1 MRKKSNKEL
10 GVLLPECM
18 VDAIR
23 NDELSDAQAGMIVRA
38 VVTGNMDIVK
48 KDVTA
53 RLLAKSFAGEY
64 RMINGT
70 RIESIKNRRKRN
82 RESEERRR
90 NLARISEKMLEKAV
104 DEEPKKHMGAHV
116 RPCIGK
122 NVIKE
127 YSNNTPHISPQ
138 GGRGGAPAAPSDT
151 TREATPPDPA
161 TAFADIWARHPRK
174 EGEARAFKM
183 LRVVLKKNPGALA
196 AIDAAHAAW
205 CATERWTKEGGRFAP
220 RLSAWLADEGW
231 RDEPPQAKKD
241 ARPEP
246 PPAKCGMG
254 L

>member
-104 DEEPKKHMGAHV
+104 DEEPKKHMGTHV

-127 YSNNTPHISPQ
+127 YNNNTPHISPQ
-138 GGRGGAPAAPSDT
+138 GGRGGAPAAHSDT

-183 LRVVLKKNPGALA
+183 LRVVLKKNPGVLA
-196 AIDAAHAAW
+196 AIDAGHAAW
-205 CATERWTKEGGRFAP
+205 CATERWTKEGGRYAP

-231 RDEPPQAKKD
+231 RDEPPRAKKE

>member
-38 VVTGNMDIVK
+38 VVTGNMEIVK

-104 DEEPKKHMGAHV
+104 DEEPQKHMGAHV

-138 GGRGGAPAAPSDT
+138 GGRGGAPAATSDT
-151 TREATPPDPA
+151 MREATPPDPA
-161 TAFADIWARHPRK
+161 TAFAEIWARHPRK
-174 EGEARAFKM
+174 EGEARALKM
-183 LRVVLKKNPGALA
+183 LRVVLKKNPGALE

-220 RLSAWLADEGW
+220 RLAAWLADEGW
-231 RDEPPQAKKD
+231 RDEPPQVKKD

>member
-1 MRKKSNKEL
+1 MKKRSNKEL

-18 VDAIR
+18 VDAIA
-23 NDELSDAQAGMIVRA
+23 NEELTDAQVGMLVRA
-38 VVTGNMDIVK
+38 VVIGREDAVK
-48 KDVTA
+48 KDILA
-53 RLLAKSFAGEY
+53 RTLATSFRNEF
-64 RMINGT
+64 RTVNSN
-70 RIESIKNRRKRN
+70 RVESIKNRRKRN

-116 RPCIGK
+116 RPCVTKVGSK
-122 NVIKE
+122 NID
-127 YSNNTPHISPQ
+127 NNTPHISPQ
-138 GGRGGAPAAPSDT
+138 GGRGGAPAATSDT
-151 TREATPPDPA
+151 MREATPPDPA
-161 TAFADIWARHPRK
+161 TAFAEIWARHPRK
-174 EGEARAFKM
+174 EGEARALKM
-183 LRVVLKKNPGALA
+183 LRVVLKKNPGALE

-220 RLSAWLADEGW
+220 RLAAWLADEGW
-231 RDEPPQAKKD
+231 RDEPPQVKKD

>member
-116 RPCIGK
+116 RPCMGK

-127 YSNNTPHISPQ
+127 YNNNTPHISPQ

-151 TREATPPDPA
+151 TRETPPPDPA

-174 EGEARAFKM
+174 EGEARALKM

-205 CATERWTKEGGRFAP
+205 CATERWTKEGGRYAP
-220 RLSAWLADEGW
+220 KLAAWLAEQGW
-231 RDEPPQAKKD
+231 EDEPPEAKKT